1 MESTRRDFLSMGAIA
16 LPATLAVANAQGLNI
31 VETTPT
37 IHTLPTLDYSYSDLE
52 PFIDAKT
59 MEIHHSKHHQAYVN
73 GLNKA
78 EEMLFKARADG
89 DYSLVQHWTR
99 QLAFHG
105 GGHALHSLFWKSMK
119 KPIAGISPKPSGSL
133 MVALQN
139 EFGSFDTFKKHFSAT
154 ANSVEGGGW
163 ALLSLRTS
171 DKRLLITQIENQQ
184 KQSYWNCIPLLAVD
198 VWEHAYY
205 LKYQNKRSDYVE
217 AWWNVVNWDATQQF
231 YNQALK
237 F

>member
-1 MESTRRDFLSMGAIA
+1 
-16 LPATLAVANAQGLNI
+16 
-31 VETTPT
+31 
-37 IHTLPTLDYSYSDLE
+37 
-52 PFIDAKT
+52 
-59 MEIHHSKHHQAYVN
+59 
-73 GLNKA
+73 
-78 EEMLFKARADG
+78 
-89 DYSLVQHWTR
+89 
-99 QLAFHG
+99 
-105 GGHALHSLFWKSMK
+105 MK
-119 KPIAGISPKPSGSL
+119 KPVSGITPRPGGTL
-133 MVALQN
+133 MVAIQN

-205 LKYQNKRSDYVE
+205 LKYQNKRADYVE
-217 AWWNVVNWDATQQF
+217 AWWNLVNWDATQQF
-231 YNQALK
+231 YNQALQ

>member
-1 MESTRRDFLSMGAIA
+1 MDSTRRDFLTMGAIA
-16 LPATLAVANAQGLNI
+16 IPATMAVANAQVNI

-37 IHTLPTLDYSYSDLE
+37 LHTLPTLDYAYSDLE
-52 PFIDAKT
+52 PYIDAKT

-119 KPIAGISPKPSGSL
+119 KPVSGITPRPSGTL
-133 MVALQN
+133 MVAIQN

-205 LKYQNKRSDYVE
+205 LKYQNKRADYVE

-231 YNQALK
+231 YNQALQ

>member
-1 MESTRRDFLSMGAIA
+1 MNSNRRDFLSMGAIA
-16 LPATLAVANAQGLNI
+16 LPATFAIANAESNI
-31 VETTPT
+31 FSDNK
-37 IHTLPTLDYSYSDLE
+37 ISLHTLPTLDYGYADLE

-59 MEIHHSKHHQAYVN
+59 MEIHHSKHHQGYVN

-78 EEMLFKARADG
+78 EEMLLKARNEG
-89 DYSLVQHWTR
+89 DYSLIQHWTR

-119 KPIAGISPKPSGSL
+119 KPVNGQKPKPSGNLLKAIERDFS
-133 MVALQN
+133 
-139 EFGSFDTFKKHFSAT
+139 SFETFQKHFSAT

-171 DKRLLITQIENQQ
+171 DKKLLITQIENQQ

-205 LKYQNKRSDYVE
+205 LKYQNKRNEYIE
-217 AWWNVVNWDATQQF
+217 AWWNVVNWDATQQ
-231 YNQALK
+231 YYEQSLK